1 MQPMTKEN
9 ALAIIK
15 DTINVAQSSGK
26 LKIEDSVVI
35 MQAFNFIKTLQV
47 VATGSS
53 AQDKMKELVA
63 KKAEQVKETAEINE
77 NPVSFCSC
85 LAKVVLPER
94 DAPAIIKL
102 FINTSALWVGRDR
115 HRHHRWSGSR
125 GVYQILLCL
134 YRDQPT
140 PDYAPSN

>member
-77 NPVSFCSC
+77 NLSED
-85 LAKVVLPER
+85 K
-94 DAPAIIKL
+94 K
-102 FINTSALWVGRDR
+102 
-115 HRHHRWSGSR
+115 
-125 GVYQILLCL
+125 
-134 YRDQPT
+134 
-140 PDYAPSN
+140 